1 MFVFVLQKFPNCCTT
16 NLLFTELDYQGRMMS
31 SHQLGEEGEVEGEVG
46 GVEVEGGGGGGIR
59 EEEL

>member
-1 MFVFVLQKFPNCCTT
+1 
-16 NLLFTELDYQGRMMS
+16 MMS

-59 EEEL
+59 EEELWGMCGSSSGVECWGEE